1 MAAVTSVAMH
11 EYANVSVSSYDPA
24 SLAAKLTEKSAE
36 GWDVVAIV
44 PTGGDTTAFLRRAS
58 STATPAAATAAV
70 TTIAEPTPAPTPAP
84 APSPEPAAY
93 APAPAPAPSP
103 ATEPAGWGMAPEASS
118 PSATPAQTAVPVSAA
133 PAQTAAATPAGW
145 YHDPSGRFELRY
157 WDGGQWT
164 EHVARAG
171 QQYTDPPVA

>member
-1 MAAVTSVAMH
+1 MH

-36 GWDVVAIV
+36 GWEVVAIV
-44 PTGGDTTAFLRRAS
+44 PTGGDTTAFLRRAT
-58 STATPAAATAAV
+58 TAAAPPATPAGAPAAATV
-70 TTIAEPTPAPTPAP
+70 ITIPEPA
-84 APSPEPAAY
+84 PEPAAAPP

-103 ATEPAGWGMAPEASS
+103 STEPAGWGMAPEASS
-118 PSATPAQTAVPVSAA
+118 PSPSPAQTATPVSAA